1 MQILI
6 QQVYGAAWDDA
17 FPTSGQETPMMLIN
31 GPHFEYKS
39 LVTEYLLFPKDGYIY
54 VCTHT
59 HTHTYIYINV
69 KLTDE
74 QMYLF

>member
-1 MQILI
+1 
-6 QQVYGAAWDDA
+6 
-17 FPTSGQETPMMLIN
+17 MMLIN

-74 QMYLF
+74 KMYFF